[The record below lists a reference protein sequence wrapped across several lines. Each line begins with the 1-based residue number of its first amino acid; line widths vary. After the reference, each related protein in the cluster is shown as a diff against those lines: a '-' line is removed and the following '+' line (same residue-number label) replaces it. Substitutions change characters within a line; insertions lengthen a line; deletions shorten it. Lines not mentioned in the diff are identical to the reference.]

1 MTAGCQP
8 LWHASCTVLR
18 GVVASAS
25 CCCEP
30 VGAER
35 RNLGVLARY
44 TLGGLPIGE
53 KNPSCGGRR
62 RWSPPKDDGHMDGG
76 SQSITRRIGE
86 IPNWRDLRPFPALRV
101 LPPSAVARGPCF
113 VATLSTAASSM
124 SHAATVSPDLA
135 SINTT
140 DRPIPSPAPVTTATS
155 PLASQGCGTDRLS
168 IVHIS
173 SYELVDSNGTRALTS
188 RGPRPYD
195 RSRAQGQ

>member
-1 MTAGCQP
+1 MQVRGGLNCRLMTAGCQP

-62 RWSPPKDDGHMDGG
+62 RKWSHTGRWPMDPYG

-86 IPNWRDLRPFPALRV
+86 IPKL
-101 LPPSAVARGPCF
+101 ARF
-113 VATLSTAASSM
+113 A
-124 SHAATVSPDLA
+124 
-135 SINTT
+135 
-140 DRPIPSPAPVTTATS
+140 PIPSAAGSAAVSRRKGSLLCGDALYRRFLHVPRSHSESGPCEHQYHGPADTVSCSRHNGHVTSGESKAAELIDCQSSTS
-155 PLASQGCGTDRLS
+155 PRTSSSTQT
-168 IVHIS
+168 VHA
-173 SYELVDSNGTRALTS
+173 R
-188 RGPRPYD
+188 
-195 RSRAQGQ
+195 